1 MNENLKGQD
10 VLLVREKGS
19 SELNVAKMGGDGKV
33 KQVKRCITLIFND
46 YFFLF
51 FRKTVRIFALEF
63 YADRDR
69 TKVDKQDTLNKPQIV
84 PHKTETTTYLAV
96 FQTNKKSNKSP
107 DGGKLQ
113 WRGGYAIHSLQSGA

>member
-1 MNENLKGQD
+1 MITFVMNCK
-10 VLLVREKGS
+10 VLAGRRQNCQVYAGRS
-19 SELNVAKMGGDGKV
+19 SKFCKV
-33 KQVKRCITLIFND
+33 FLGRDSFIVLIFND

-84 PHKTETTTYLAV
+84 PHKAEATTYLTV

-107 DGGKLQ
+107 RRGHAPSGG
-113 WRGGYAIHSLQSGA
+113 WRGNNTKSKI

>member
-1 MNENLKGQD
+1 M
-10 VLLVREKGS
+10 
-19 SELNVAKMGGDGKV
+19 
-33 KQVKRCITLIFND
+33 LIFND

-51 FRKTVRIFALEF
+51 FRKTVCIFALEF

-84 PHKTETTTYLAV
+84 PHKTEITTYLAV

-107 DGGKLQ
+107 GKKNVT
-113 WRGGYAIHSLQSGA
+113 QSGLTIPFIKMFR